1 MESDTFITY
10 EPVGMPR
17 LEVRILRDTIWMTMQ
32 QMAMVFDVDRSVI
45 GKHIRNIYKT
55 GELVKESTWAKI
67 AQVRCEGKRQ
77 VSGLGSHVRA
87 PMPASPA
94 AGECAAATGGGYRKR
109 ARTAASMPST
119 STTCFCVIG
128 AFSIATKD
136 AGGSVRMSVPNA
148 RRQVSGNL

>member
-1 MESDTFITY
+1 MENDTFITY

-45 GKHIRNIYKT
+45 GKHIRNVYKT

-77 VSGLGSHVRA
+77 VTRFARA
-87 PMPASPA
+87 ARVPLPRHMRICYTTAK
-94 AGECAAATGGGYRKR
+94 RK
-109 ARTAASMPST
+109 
-119 STTCFCVIG
+119 
-128 AFSIATKD
+128 
-136 AGGSVRMSVPNA
+136 
-148 RRQVSGNL
+148 